1 MAETGDGTTRADD
14 ELRASAARLVQQ
26 LLHHEPAPRGTALL
40 DVLEAHLGTSADELP
55 VVVERI
61 DIHRW
66 VDVDIALAE
75 VAGRD
80 VGARLVGVGGGDQR
94 HHSSLGDLIAN
105 AQWGRFRQGQ
115 VDRLNVA
122 TGPDTERATVAFGL
136 HLFAYG
142 GRPVVVLQ
150 RAANPQYHGDACL
163 EVIVEDP
170 EVGSAL
176 LAEVRDLAISRS
188 VLRGQV
194 ISFTGNPY
202 EPSMAGITFVRR
214 PEVPAD
220 RVILPVGTLAQ
231 VRGHVVEL
239 AVHRDELRRR
249 GQHLKRGILLY
260 GPPGTGK
267 THTVRHLIGSG
278 PGTTVI
284 LLAGTQLAY
293 VGQAAQIARAHQPAI
308 VVLEDVDLI
317 AEDRDHGHFGGGASP
332 LLFTLL
338 DAMDGLDQDADVVFL
353 LTTNRAEALE
363 RALAQRPGR
372 VDLAVEI
379 PLPDEA
385 ARRQLIAL
393 YAADVGF
400 GDDAVAAAAAASGG
414 TTASYAKELVRRAV
428 LRAAIAERDP
438 SDDDLAAATDELQ
451 ADGAVLTRSLLGSGA
466 DGSTRAVA
474 RRAVLPEIPSS
485 DVGGAL

>member
-1 MAETGDGTTRADD
+1 MTDTGDDDLRQALATLVKQLTR
-14 ELRASAARLVQQ
+14 E
-26 LLHHEPAPRGTALL
+26 EPLTRGTPLL
-40 DVLEAHLGTSADELP
+40 GVLDEHLGMRADELP
-55 VVVERI
+55 VVVEKI
-61 DIHRW
+61 DLHRW

-80 VGARLVGVGGGDQR
+80 ADARLVGVGGGDQR

-105 AQWGRFRQGQ
+105 AEWGRFRQGQ

-122 TGPDTERATVAFGL
+122 TGPDDERATVAFGL
-136 HLFAYG
+136 HLFRYAD
-142 GRPVVVLQ
+142 RPVVVLQ
-150 RAANPQYHGDACL
+150 RGHNPQFGGEARL
-163 EVIVEDP
+163 EVIVGDP

-176 LAEVRDLAISRS
+176 LTEVRGLAVSRS

-194 ISFTGNPY
+194 VSFAGNPY
-202 EPSMAGITFVRR
+202 EHSMGGITFVRR
-214 PEVPAD
+214 PDLPAD
-220 RVILPVGTLAQ
+220 RVILPEGTLTQ

-239 AVHRDELRRR
+239 AAHRDELRRR

-267 THTVRHLIGSG
+267 THTVRHLIGAG
-278 PGTTVI
+278 AETTVV
-284 LLAGTQLAY
+284 LLSGTQMAF

-317 AEDRDHGHFGGGASP
+317 AEDRDHGPYGGGSSP

-363 RALAQRPGR
+363 RALSQRPGR

-379 PLPDEA
+379 PLPDGE
-385 ARRQLIAL
+385 ARRRLIAL
-393 YAADVGF
+393 YAAEVGF
-400 GDDAVAAAAAASGG
+400 GDEAIAAAAEAAAG

-438 SDDDLAAATDELQ
+438 SDEDLAAATHELQ
-451 ADGAVLTRSLLGSGA
+451 ADGAVLTRSLLGSSAG
-466 DGSTRAVA
+466 
-474 RRAVLPEIPSS
+474 
-485 DVGGAL
+485 

>member
-1 MAETGDGTTRADD
+1 MTDTGDDDLRRA
-14 ELRASAARLVQQ
+14 LARLVKQ
-26 LLHHEPAPRGTALL
+26 LTHDEQAPRGTALL
-40 DVLEAHLGTSADELP
+40 PVLDEHLGTRADELP
-55 VVVERI
+55 VVVEKI
-61 DIHRW
+61 DLHRW

-75 VAGRD
+75 IAGRD
-80 VGARLVGVGGGDQR
+80 DEARLVGIGGGDQR
-94 HHSSLGDLIAN
+94 HHSSLGDLIA
-105 AQWGRFRQGQ
+105 QSEWGRFRAGQ

-122 TGPDTERATVAFGL
+122 TGPEGERATVAFGL
-136 HLFAYG
+136 HLFRYRGA
-142 GRPVVVLQ
+142 PVVVLQ
-150 RAANPQYHGDACL
+150 RSHNPQYGGEARL
-163 EVIVEDP
+163 EVIVPDNAT
-170 EVGSAL
+170 GTAL
-176 LAEVRDLAISRS
+176 LAEVRDLAVSRS

-194 ISFTGNPY
+194 VSFAGNPY
-202 EPSMAGITFVRR
+202 EPSMAGLTFVQR
-214 PEVPAD
+214 PDLPAE
-220 RVILPVGTLAQ
+220 RVVLPEGTLAQ

-239 AVHRDELRRR
+239 ALHRDELRRR

-267 THTVRHLIGSG
+267 THTVRHLIGAG
-278 PGTTVI
+278 RDTTVV
-284 LLAGTQLAY
+284 LLAGTQMAY
-293 VGQAAQIARAHQPAI
+293 VAQAAQIARAHQPAI

-317 AEDRDHGHFGGGASP
+317 AEDRDHGPFGGGSSP

-379 PLPDEA
+379 PLPDEE
-385 ARRQLIAL
+385 ARVRLIGL

-400 GDDAVAAAAAASGG
+400 SDQAVAAAAEASAG

-438 SDDDLAAATDELQ
+438 VDEDLAAATDQLQ

-466 DGSTRAVA
+466 AG
-474 RRAVLPEIPSS
+474 
-485 DVGGAL
+485 

>member
-1 MAETGDGTTRADD
+1 MTHTGDDDLRLALATLVRQLTR
-14 ELRASAARLVQQ
+14 E
-26 LLHHEPAPRGTALL
+26 EPQTRGTPLL
-40 DVLEAHLGTSADELP
+40 GVLDEHLGTRADELP
-55 VVVERI
+55 VVVEKI
-61 DIHRW
+61 DLHRW

-75 VAGRD
+75 VAARD
-80 VGARLVGVGGGDQR
+80 EHARLVGVGGGDQR

-105 AQWGRFRQGQ
+105 AEWGRFRQGQ

-122 TGPDTERATVAFGL
+122 TGPDDERATVAFGL
-136 HLFAYG
+136 HLVRYAD
-142 GRPVVVLQ
+142 RPVVVLQ
-150 RAANPQYHGDACL
+150 RGQNPQYGGEARL

-170 EVGSAL
+170 AVGSAL
-176 LAEVRDLAISRS
+176 LAEVRELAVSRS

-194 ISFTGNPY
+194 VSFAGNPY
-202 EPSMAGITFVRR
+202 EPSMGGITFVRR
-214 PEVPAD
+214 PDLPAD
-220 RVILPVGTLAQ
+220 RVILPEGTLTQ

-239 AVHRDELRRR
+239 AAHRDELRRR

-267 THTVRHLIGSG
+267 THTVRHLIGADAE
-278 PGTTVI
+278 TTVV
-284 LLAGTQLAY
+284 LLSGTQMAF
-293 VGQAAQIARAHQPAI
+293 VAQAAQIARAHQPAI

-317 AEDRDHGHFGGGASP
+317 AEDRDHGPYGGGSSP

-379 PLPDEA
+379 PLPDEG
-385 ARRQLIAL
+385 ARRRLIAL
-393 YAADVGF
+393 YAAEVDF
-400 GDDAVAAAAAASGG
+400 GDEAVAAAAEAAAG

-438 SDDDLAAATDELQ
+438 GDEDLAAATLELQ
-451 ADGAVLTRSLLGSGA
+451 ADGAVLTRSLLGSA
-466 DGSTRAVA
+466 SA
-474 RRAVLPEIPSS
+474 
-485 DVGGAL
+485 

>member
-1 MAETGDGTTRADD
+1 MTHTGGDD
-14 ELRASAARLVQQ
+14 QLREDLARLVRQ
-26 LLHHEPAPRGTALL
+26 LTREEPEQRGTPLL
-40 DVLEAHLGTSADELP
+40 GVLDEHLGSRADELP
-55 VVVERI
+55 VVVEKI
-61 DIHRW
+61 DVHRW

-80 VGARLVGVGGGDQR
+80 DGARLVGVGGGDQR

-105 AQWGRFRQGQ
+105 AEWGRFRQGQ

-122 TGPDTERATVAFGL
+122 TGPDSERATVAFGL
-136 HLFAYG
+136 HLFRYDG
-142 GRPVVVLQ
+142 HPVVVLQ
-150 RAANPQYHGDACL
+150 RGHNPQYGGEARLELLVGD
-163 EVIVEDP
+163 P
-170 EVGSAL
+170 SVGSAL
-176 LAEVRDLAISRS
+176 LSEVRDLAVSRS

-194 ISFTGNPY
+194 VSFTGDPY
-202 EPSMAGITFVRR
+202 ERTMGGITFVRR
-214 PEVPAD
+214 PHLPAE
-220 RVILPVGTLAQ
+220 RVILPEGTLAQ
-231 VRGHVVEL
+231 VQGHVVQL
-239 AVHRDELRRR
+239 AAHRDELRER

-267 THTVRHLIGSG
+267 THTVRHLIGSD
-278 PGTTVI
+278 PDTTVV
-284 LLAGTQLAY
+284 LLSGTQMVY
-293 VGQAAQIARAHQPAI
+293 VAQAAQIARAHQPAI

-317 AEDRDHGHFGGGASP
+317 AEDRDHGHYGGGPTP

-385 ARRQLIAL
+385 ARRRLIGL
-393 YAADVGF
+393 YAEDVGF
-400 GDDAVAAAAAASGG
+400 GDEAVAAAARASEG

-428 LRAAIAERDP
+428 LRAAIAGRP
-438 SDDDLAAATDELQ
+438 PGDDDLTAANDELQ
-451 ADGAVLTRSLLGSGA
+451 ADGAVLTRSLLGSRRSS
-466 DGSTRAVA
+466 GSSA
-474 RRAVLPEIPSS
+474 
-485 DVGGAL
+485 VGGGL